1 MRRYYSHNYTEF
13 GTYGYVMRDTIA
25 ITMLKM
31 VVMAAYPCICLFF
44 LCNFGVVFQICIK

>member
-1 MRRYYSHNYTEF
+1 MRRYYSHNYTKI

-44 LCNFGVVFQICIK
+44 YAILELYSKFA